1 MIKLLDVIEK
11 MIFAQDFVLGKVTNV
26 VIDPEDLKVTHLEVE
41 LNNKATKEL
50 FGAKK
55 AFRNNLAVSALADGA
70 EAFSGR
76 GIELKV
82 SKGQLNIYLR
92 PTGE

>member
-1 MIKLLDVIEK
+1 MVKLLDVIEK
-11 MIFAQDFVLGKVTNV
+11 MIFAQDFVLGKVVNV

-55 AFRNNLAVSALADGA
+55 AFRNNLAVSALAEGA

>member
-1 MIKLLDVIEK
+1 MEKVLEMIGK
-11 MIFAQDFVLGKVTNV
+11 MVFAQDFVLGKVTNV
-26 VIDPEDLKVTHLEVE
+26 LFDPEDLKISHLEIE
-41 LNNKATKEL
+41 LNNKATSEL

-55 AFRNNLAVSALADGA
+55 AFKNNLAISALKEGA
-70 EAFSGR
+70 QAFSGR

-92 PTGE
+92 PTT

>member
-1 MIKLLDVIEK
+1 MVKLSDMIGK
-11 MIFAQDFVLGKVTNV
+11 MVFADDFVVGKVTNV
-26 VIDPEDLKVTHLEVE
+26 LMDPKDLKITHLEVE

-55 AFRNNLAVSALADGA
+55 AFENNLAISALKDGE

-82 SKGQLNIYLR
+82 SMGQLNIYLR
-92 PTGE
+92 PT

>member
-1 MIKLLDVIEK
+1 MIPSKLCI
-11 MIFAQDFVLGKVTNV
+11 VLLNK
-26 VIDPEDLKVTHLEVE
+26 

-55 AFRNNLAVSALADGA
+55 AFENNLAISALKDGE

-82 SKGQLNIYLR
+82 SMGQLNIYLR
-92 PTGE
+92 PT

>member
-1 MIKLLDVIEK
+1 MVKLLDMIGK
-11 MIFAQDFVLGKVTNV
+11 MVYVEDFVVGKVTNV
-26 VIDPEDLKVTHLEVE
+26 LIDETELKISHIEVE

-55 AFRNNLAVSALADGA
+55 AFKNNLAVSALKQG
-70 EAFSGR
+70 EQAFSNR

-82 SKGQLNIYLR
+82 SMGQLNIYLR
-92 PTGE
+92 PT

>member
-1 MIKLLDVIEK
+1 MVKLLDIIGK
-11 MIFAQDFVLGKVTNV
+11 MVCADNFVVGKVTNV
-26 VIDPEDLKVTHLEVE
+26 LMDAEMKVTHLEVE

-55 AFRNNLAVSALADGA
+55 GFKNNLAVSALKEG
-70 EAFSGR
+70 EEVFSRR

-82 SKGQLNIYLR
+82 SMGQLNIYLR
-92 PTGE
+92 PT

>member
-1 MIKLLDVIEK
+1 MVKLLETIGK
-11 MIFAQDFVLGKVTNV
+11 MVFAGDFTVGKVTDV
-26 VIDPEDLKVTHLEVE
+26 LIDPCDLKITHLEVE

-55 AFRNNLAVSALADGA
+55 AFKNNLAVSALKEG
-70 EAFSGR
+70 EQAFSNK

-82 SKGQLNIYLR
+82 SMGQLNIYLR
-92 PTGE
+92 PT

>member
-1 MIKLLDVIEK
+1 MIKMLDTIEK
-11 MIFAQDFVLGKVTNV
+11 MVFAGDFVLGKVKNV
-26 VIDPEDLKVTHLEVE
+26 IIDPEDWKVTHLEVE

-55 AFRNNLAVSALADGA
+55 AFRNNLAISALKEGA

-92 PTGE
+92 PPE

>member
-1 MIKLLDVIEK
+1 MVKLLEIIGK
-11 MIFAQDFVLGKVTNV
+11 MVFAYDFVVGKVTNV
-26 VIDPEDLKVTHLEVE
+26 LLDPKDLKITHLEVE

-55 AFRNNLAVSALADGA
+55 AFRNNLAVSALKEGE

-76 GIELKV
+76 GVELKV
-82 SKGQLNIYLR
+82 SIGQLNIYLR
-92 PTGE
+92 PTGQ

>member
-1 MIKLLDVIEK
+1 VKLEDVMGK
-11 MIFAQDFVLGKVTNV
+11 MVYAQDFVLGKVKSV
-26 VIDPEDLKVTHLEVE
+26 VLDPEGWKVTHLEVE
-41 LNNKATKEL
+41 LSKPATKEL

-55 AFRNNLAVSALADGA
+55 SFRNNLAISAVAEGA
-70 EAFSGR
+70 KGFSDR

-92 PTGE
+92 PA

>member
-1 MIKLLDVIEK
+1 MVKLLDLIGK
-11 MIFAQDFVLGKVTNV
+11 MVFAGDFVVGKVTNV
-26 VIDPEDLKVTHLEVE
+26 LMDPKDLKITHLELE

-55 AFRNNLAVSALADGA
+55 AFENNLAISALRDGE

-82 SKGQLNIYLR
+82 SMGQLNIYLR
-92 PTGE
+92 PT

>member
-1 MIKLLDVIEK
+1 LVKLLDIIDK
-11 MIFAQDFVLGKVTNV
+11 MVFAGDFVVGKVTDIV
-26 VIDPEDLKVTHLEVE
+26 LDPTDLKFTHLEIE
-41 LNNKATKEL
+41 LNHKATKEL

-55 AFRNNLAVSALADGA
+55 AFKNNLAVSALKDGD

-82 SKGQLNIYLR
+82 SMGQLNIYLR
-92 PTGE
+92 PA

>member
-1 MIKLLDVIEK
+1 MVKLLETVGKIV
-11 MIFAQDFVLGKVTNV
+11 FAGDFAVGKVTD
-26 VIDPEDLKVTHLEVE
+26 ILFDPCELKITHLELE

-55 AFRNNLAVSALADGA
+55 AFKNNLAVSALKEG
-70 EAFSGR
+70 EQAFSNR

-82 SKGQLNIYLR
+82 SMGQLNIYLR
-92 PTGE
+92 PT

>member
-1 MIKLLDVIEK
+1 MVKLLDTIGRMV
-11 MIFAQDFVLGKVTNV
+11 FAGDFVVGKVKNV
-26 VIDPEDLKVTHLEVE
+26 ILDPKEWKVTHLEVE

-50 FGAKK
+50 FGAKR
-55 AFRNNLAVSALADGA
+55 AFVNNLAISAVKEGA
-70 EAFSGR
+70 EALSGR

-92 PTGE
+92 PPE

>member
-1 MIKLLDVIEK
+1 MVKLLDTLGKMVYVGDIVI
-11 MIFAQDFVLGKVTNV
+11 GKVTNV
-26 VIDPEDLKVTHLEVE
+26 LLDTKDLKITHLEVE

-55 AFRNNLAVSALADGA
+55 AFRNNLSISALKEG
-70 EAFSGR
+70 EGAFSGR
-76 GIELKV
+76 AIELKATM
-82 SKGQLNIYLR
+82 GQLNIYLR

>member
-1 MIKLLDVIEK
+1 MVKLLDVIEK
-11 MIFAQDFVLGKVTNV
+11 MIFAQDFVLGKVTDV

-55 AFRNNLAVSALADGA
+55 AFRNNLAVSALAEGA